1 MRHSA
6 LRIIFAALF
15 ALIASST
22 LTAQEQFS
30 MEEEFWKNSQELKI
44 SGWNVAITFPGQTR
58 SSTRR
63 NGLASKTWNGL
74 SESCSLTYEKIDKGF
89 LAKLESG
96 EATRKWVF
104 DTEMKNQVKGL
115 DYVILESSPIRWNG
129 HYGHEFAF
137 AHASNGQIRVR
148 RVRNLLIG
156 GEFYH
161 LSFGSR
167 VFLPDADLAWL
178 RSQDRKRAYR
188 FFDSMKL
195 ISKVDHTAKPQ
206 SETISGRWVV
216 DSVGGKRQDESTEY
230 AFIDDRFLSG
240 EEGGFGDILK
250 FRDLGRFKV
259 LKGEKGLIQLDYD
272 LIGKRYLRYE
282 IEEETLRMQ
291 ISKSKTEGFAKHLVM
306 ELRRPGAKS
315 K

>member
-6 LRIIFAALF
+6 LLIIFAALF

-22 LTAQEQFS
+22 LAAQEQFS

-44 SGWNVAITFPGQTR
+44 SGWNVAITFPGKTR
-58 SSTRR
+58 SSTRP
-63 NGLASKTWNGL
+63 NGLASRIWNGL
-74 SESCSLTYEKIDKGF
+74 SESCSVTYEKIDKGF

-195 ISKVDHTAKPQ
+195 ISKVEHTAKPQ

-216 DSVGGKRQDESTEY
+216 NSIGGKRQSQPTEY
-230 AFIDDRFLSG
+230 AFLGNQFLSG
-240 EEGGFGDILK
+240 KEGGFGDVSA
-250 FRDLGRFKV
+250 FSDLGKFEF
-259 LKGEKGLIQLDYD
+259 LAEEGLIQLDLI

-282 IEEETLRMQ
+282 IDGETLKMQ
-291 ISKSKTEGFAKHLVM
+291 IGKSKIEGFAKDLVM

>member
-1 MRHSA
+1 MRHTTRLIS
-6 LRIIFAALF
+6 FVALF
-15 ALIASST
+15 ALLVSSSSV
-22 LTAQEQFS
+22 AQEQFS
-30 MEEEFWKNSQELKI
+30 MEEEFWKNSQELKL
-44 SGWNVAITFPGQTR
+44 SRWNVAITFPGKTR
-58 SSTRR
+58 SSTRP

-195 ISKVDHTAKPQ
+195 ISKVDNTAKPQ
-206 SETISGRWVV
+206 TETISGRWVV

-230 AFIDDRFLSG
+230 AFIGNRFFSG
-240 EEGGFGDILK
+240 KEGGFGDVLE
-250 FRDLGRFKV
+250 FMDLGEFEI
-259 LKGEKGLIQLDYD
+259 LKGETGLIEIVGD
-272 LIGKRYLRYE
+272 LIGKRYLSL
-282 IEEETLRMQ
+282 IH
-291 ISKSKTEGFAKHLVM
+291 I
-306 ELRRPGAKS
+306 
-315 K
+315 